1 MNRVTFFYLL
11 ILLIASNS
19 NNLCTNVVTADQP
32 DDGVVR
38 PALANSKF
46 KYYRGFD
53 GEKPKKTSGQDKV
66 QASNEDKLVESNQDR
81 SSSNRTSPTEIWS
94 RKSIQE
100 ISIDIRETHKAA
112 PTDRSS
118 ELNYG
123 SGDWTQFSASPKV
136 FAWAAPDIR
145 YQPLYFEDVALERY
159 GQTASI
165 NVQPI
170 RSAAHFFKSVV
181 LLPNH
186 VLHDHPDSCDYPL
199 GFCRPGSNVPCI
211 QQIHYYGRPNR

>member
-1 MNRVTFFYLL
+1 MNRITFFNLL
-11 ILLIASNS
+11 ILVIASTS
-19 NNLCTNVVTADQP
+19 SNLCTNVVTAGQP

-38 PALANSKF
+38 PASANSKF
-46 KYYRGFD
+46 KYYRGS
-53 GEKPKKTSGQDKV
+53 TSGQDKD
-66 QASNEDKLVESNQDR
+66 QASNEDDSVDSRGDG
-81 SSSNRTSPTEIWS
+81 SSSNRTSPNETWS

-100 ISIDIRETHKAA
+100 ISIDIRETHAAA
-112 PTDRSS
+112 PQDRSS

-159 GQTASI
+159 GQTGLI

-181 LLPNH
+181 FLPNH
-186 VLHDHPDSCDYPL
+186 VLHDHPHSCEYPL
-199 GFCRPGSNVPCI
+199 GFCRPGSNVPCT

>member
-1 MNRVTFFYLL
+1 MNRVTYLL
-11 ILLIASNS
+11 ILLIASS
-19 NNLCTNVVTADQP
+19 TSNLCTNAVSADQP

-38 PALANSKF
+38 SAPTNSKF

-53 GEKPKKTSGQDKV
+53 DDKTEKTSGQDKD
-66 QASNEDKLVESNQDR
+66 QANGVDDLADR
-81 SSSNRTSPTEIWS
+81 NGDLSSSTRTRPNELWS

-100 ISIDIRETHKAA
+100 TRIDIRESHAIA
-112 PTDRSS
+112 PVDRSS

-136 FAWAAPDIR
+136 FAWVAPDIR

-159 GQTASI
+159 GQTASV

-181 LLPNH
+181 FLPNH
-186 VLHDHPDSCDYPL
+186 VWHDRPDSCEYPL
-199 GFCRPGSNVPCI
+199 GFCRPGSNVPCT
-211 QQIHYYGRPNR
+211 QQIHYFGRPNR